1 MRYQRG
7 MSSERWIELEGAVNA
22 RAVVPGALLRSDNLQ
37 SLTER
42 DIELLIDDHALE
54 LVVDLRTDVEAV
66 SEGPGP
72 LVDDERVRISHH
84 SLYPDSPGG
93 TDVDISTINPWRLP
107 HDDEFA
113 NERPAVRAYLSYLKR
128 RPDSV
133 IAAVRAIAAAD
144 GAVLVHCAA
153 GKDRTGVIV
162 AIALDAV
169 GIDRPLIVRDY
180 VASAAR
186 IEGILERL
194 RGSDTYREGL
204 EGQRPADIAPVAG
217 TMERFL
223 EIVDEAYGGSAAWL
237 RDNGLSEDD
246 LMLLARRLLPHAR

>member
-7 MSSERWIELEGAVNA
+7 MTGERWIELEGAVNA

-42 DIELLIDDHALE
+42 DISSLVDDHALE
-54 LVVDLRTDVEAV
+54 LVVDLRTDVEALN
-66 SEGPGP
+66 EGPGP
-72 LVDDERVRISHH
+72 LVDDERVQISHH
-84 SLYPDSPGG
+84 SLYPDSPGQ
-93 TDVDISTINPWRLP
+93 TDVDVSTINPWRLG
-107 HDDEFA
+107 HGDEFPD
-113 NERPAVRAYLSYLKR
+113 EPPAVRAYLSYLER

-133 IAAVRAIAAAD
+133 TAAVRAIAAAD

-169 GIDRPLIVRDY
+169 GVDRRLIVRDY
-180 VASAAR
+180 LATAAR
-186 IEGILERL
+186 IEAILERL
-194 RGSDTYREGL
+194 RDSDTYRAGL
-204 EGQRPADIAPVAG
+204 EGQQPDDMAPVAG

-223 EIVDEAYGGSAAWL
+223 EIVDQAYGGSAAWL
-237 RDNGLSEDD
+237 QGNGLSEDE
-246 LMLLARRLLPHAR
+246 LGLLARRLAA